1 MALKPKFKSI
11 NLLCFYKLFLGV
23 AILENI
29 LATWYL
35 FSIPSKTLDVFL
47 AGYSLQRIGAG
58 FAILLVLGVYIFLL
72 YDSFR
77 SQKFLRF
84 LTSRLKSILK
94 IDVYHILLRSFLIVI
109 MVASLARLLFYLL
122 YMFPDFQR
130 LLFFLSNNYMVW
142 DLETLPKILIGWV
155 FLISLKILI
164 LDLISGRK
172 ASHPISIP
180 ARLMIV
186 SWTIEIFVILY
197 FISWSLITR
206 KLALEILLGPGVKIL
221 ILSVWFSVWAFL
233 NNRKDWAGRYFQF
246 FTCISIWLCVFIVS
260 LQFAQWLDAWGPQPQ
275 NHFILLASAFLR
287 GKIYL
292 LTTPKIT
299 HDLTFY
305 NGHWFVPYP
314 PFPIILILPFAAIWG
329 PEAFNLTTFSLV
341 LAALAA
347 VTIYLILYQLI
358 RSGWIQ
364 LSRSSAIWLTALF
377 SFGTV
382 YWWLSINTGESF
394 FSQIVTVFF
403 IGLAFLSVL
412 KKWPAWMSGIC
423 LGAAILCRPNVF
435 VLWPA
440 LLAIAIQNNL
450 NAEKVNWKYILKWG
464 LSSAVPVIVGVFI
477 LLYYNYLRFGNLYD
491 FGYVTINGSVSIV
504 QNVQSYGLFSTHYVA
519 FNLQSMFLALPDL
532 KMSCAYYIPRGW
544 GMSIIA
550 TTPAVIYLVRKIRV
564 NWWIGGCWCSIILS
578 IILLALYSNN
588 GANQYGYRYVM
599 DFIIPAIMI
608 IAYNAG
614 RKISAPLK
622 TLIIASIF
630 INYYGVI
637 SWFKSPC

>member
-1 MALKPKFKSI
+1 
-11 NLLCFYKLFLGV
+11 V
-23 AILENI
+23 AN
-29 LATWYL
+29 
-35 FSIPSKTLDVFL
+35 F
-47 AGYSLQRIGAG
+47 SLQRIGIG
-58 FAILLVLGVYIFLL
+58 FVFIVVLGGFIYSL
-72 YDSFR
+72 YDAFK
-77 SQKFLRF
+77 SQKLLKF
-84 LTSRLKSILK
+84 LTSRLEIILN
-94 IDVYHILLRSFLIVI
+94 IDVNHIIIKSSLILLLIS
-109 MVASLARLLFYLL
+109 SLASISFYW
-122 YMFPDFQR
+122 FPDLQR
-130 LLFFLSNNYMVW
+130 LIFFLPNNYIFTV
-142 DLETLPKILIGWV
+142 LGERAGLLIGWI
-155 FLISLKILI
+155 FLNSLQILM
-164 LDLISGRK
+164 LYAISGRK
-172 ASHPISIP
+172 ASQPLTIP
-180 ARLMIV
+180 VRLMVV
-186 SWTIEIFVILY
+186 SWIIEIFVFVYVAL
-197 FISWSLITR
+197 WSLIAR
-206 KLALEILLGPGVKIL
+206 KLALEVLQGPGVKIL

-233 NNRKDWAGRYFQF
+233 NNRKDWAGRHFQF

-314 PFPIILILPFAAIWG
+314 PFPIILILPFVAIWG
-329 PEAFNLTTFSLV
+329 TEAFNVTTFSLV
-341 LAALAA
+341 LAAVAA
-347 VTIYLILYQLI
+347 VTIYLILSQLI
-358 RSGWIQ
+358 RMGWIQ
-364 LSRSSAIWLTALF
+364 LSRPGAIWLTALF

-394 FSQIVTVFF
+394 FSQIVTVLF
-403 IGLAFLSVL
+403 IELAFLSVL
-412 KKWPAWMSGIC
+412 KKWPAWITGIC

-464 LSSAVPVIVGVFI
+464 LLSAVPVIVGVFF
-477 LLYYNYLRFGNLYD
+477 LLYYNYLRFGNFYD
-491 FGYVTINGSVSIV
+491 FGYVTINGSLSIV
-504 QNVQSYGLFSTHYVA
+504 QNVQSYGLFSTHYVP
-519 FNLQSMFLALPDL
+519 FNFQSMFLALPEL
-532 KMSCAYYIPRGW
+532 KLSCAYYIPRGW

-550 TTPAVIYLVRKIRV
+550 STPAVIYLVRKIRV

-630 INYYGVI
+630 INYYGTI